1 MLIVGFG
8 DIGAYAGKILKNGF
22 GARVIGLKRR
32 PEITSAEHRSYADE
46 IVGIDQLSRVIE
58 LADFVVNALPK
69 TTDTLDFFSM
79 KSCF

>member
-46 IVGIDQLSRVIE
+46 IVG
-58 LADFVVNALPK
+58 
-69 TTDTLDFFSM
+69 M
-79 KSCF
+79 